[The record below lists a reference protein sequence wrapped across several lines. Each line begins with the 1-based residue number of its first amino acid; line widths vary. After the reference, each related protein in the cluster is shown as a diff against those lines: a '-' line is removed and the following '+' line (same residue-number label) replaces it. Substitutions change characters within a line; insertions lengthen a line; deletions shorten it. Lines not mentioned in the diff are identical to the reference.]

1 MKITI
6 FAALLLLA
14 IIACC
19 ICSIIYTE
27 NITTDILDTLDM
39 CVDTVALGDWDLASD
54 HIALTNALWKK
65 HKRVLSTFLMHE
77 EIDNVSQALCRTIA
91 TIEEKDSSTFMIE
104 SACLAD
110 LIEHISTLDYS
121 NVSNIF

>member
-6 FAALLLLA
+6 LATALLLSV
-14 IIACC
+14 IVGC
-19 ICSIIYTE
+19 IFSIIYTE

-39 CVDTVALGDWDLASD
+39 CVDTVVSGDWDLALD
-54 HIALTNALWKK
+54 HISLTNSLWNK

-77 EIDNVSQALCRTIA
+77 EIDNVSQALCRTMA
-91 TIEEKDSSTFMIE
+91 TVTEREYSEFMIE
-104 SACLAD
+104 SACLAE

-121 NVSNIF
+121 NISNVF